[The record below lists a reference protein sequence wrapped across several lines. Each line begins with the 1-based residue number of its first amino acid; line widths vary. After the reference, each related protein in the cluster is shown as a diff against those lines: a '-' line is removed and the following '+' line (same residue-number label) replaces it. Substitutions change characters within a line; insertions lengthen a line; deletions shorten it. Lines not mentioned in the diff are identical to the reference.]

1 MVSAVYDLQTA
12 ESLFKPGRYIY
23 VVFMCHLAIEKML
36 KAIVAETANEIPP
49 KTHSL
54 IFLIKLAETRLPQVL
69 FDFVTKINNASIV
82 TRYPEDFPT
91 LLKVYPKNATM
102 EYLKTTREVIQCL
115 KKDRRLK
122 R

>member
-1 MVSAVYDLQTA
+1 MVSAEYDFQTA
-12 ESLFKPGRYIY
+12 ESLFKSGRYIY

-36 KAIVAETANEIPP
+36 KAIAAETTKDIPP

-54 IFLIKLAETRLPQVL
+54 IFLIKLAETQLPQVL

-91 LLKVYPKNATM
+91 LLKVYPKNVTM

-115 KKDRRLK
+115 KKTED
-122 R
+122 